1 MKQKYNT
8 ALLHQIL
15 KILAQEPKIFK
26 ALNDHINE
34 NNVNYYRELF

>member
-15 KILAQEPKIFK
+15 KILAQEPKIFM
-26 ALNDHINE
+26 ALNDHNE
-34 NNVNYYRELF
+34 NNVNYYREPF